1 VFFDANSSGTCT
13 IAAGNTGAKS
23 INCTGFT
30 GGIAGTAA
38 ITVAGS
44 ITLDAGQTYTHI
56 GTVTITG
63 TGTLTTASKAF
74 SAVRVNGSG
83 ITVTLGDA
91 LNTSPRLVDVTQ
103 GTFDTAGYNVTSGSF
118 ISDST
123 SARTVNFNSSTVSTP
138 SSTGLDF
145 DPSTNLTFNAGTSQI
160 NFTGSTSGL
169 QGGSGQNFYNV
180 SFTSAVTGTRTI
192 TGANTFNNLTLNAS
206 ATGLSQLQ
214 LSDDQTVNG
223 TFTCAG
229 SSAIARGFVRSNV
242 IGTTRTITAAAVS
255 ADDCDF
261 RDITIAGAAAPIA
274 PTRAG
279 DCGGNSGITFP
290 AAKSAFR
297 VGTGTIW
304 GTTGAAWAL
313 TSGGTGSADNFP
325 LPQDTAVIDDN
336 TALTGTLGLGAYNIG
351 SLDASARTTGITL
364 NHNATATRYG
374 DYTLGSGVT
383 VSGTSIQTFS
393 GRGTQTF
400 TSAGKTITFPI
411 TVDKPTGAFELGD
424 AFESS
429 NTVTHTRGTLDA
441 KNYNV
446 TCTTFT
452 VSNNTNVRTLTMGS
466 GLWTLSGTGNVWVIS
481 TNQQNL
487 TFNKDTAD
495 ILLSN
500 TTTAARTFLGGNN
513 TYNKLTIGGATGTS
527 ITGITGSNTF
537 SELAASKTV
546 AHTITF
552 NTSNQT
558 IDTWSVTGTSGNV
571 VTVNSSLAG
580 TRRTIN
586 LTNATSDIDFLDV
599 KDIGITD
606 PDKFYVGDNSTD
618 SGNNLNVIFTAAP
631 GGTVDL
637 TGDGITAGAPTVG
650 ASAIA
655 QGHVLAADGLT
666 TGSPVIQSSTIV
678 QEHVLAADGITT
690 GNPVVVASDIAQGHD
705 LAPTTI
711 TTGSPVV
718 GEATAI
724 EATFLLADGITTG
737 QPTVGSPNITQD
749 HSLILAAIVTGQ
761 PTVGSPDAV
770 ITSVLLADGITTGQP
785 VVGSPDAAITSVL
798 VADDIT
804 TGQPTV
810 GSADAVTTSVLVADD
825 ITTGQP
831 AVGSSDVVI
840 TNVLV
845 ADDITTGQPTVGS
858 SNAVTTSVLVADDI
872 TTGQPVVEPSDAVTT
887 SVLLGNDITTGAP
900 SVAGITMSEDETFNA
915 PPIVTGPP
923 VVEASTIAQE
933 HILSLVGIVVGQPVV
948 GSALITQEHTLVAA
962 NITTAPATVGLSSL
976 EAFANLLADSITTG
990 QPVVEAS
997 DFDQEHILLGE
1008 NVTTGQPV
1016 LNTST
1021 ITQDHNLTLDGI
1033 ITDQPTVEPS
1043 VCVINIVM
1051 LGSNVVTGQP
1061 TLGSP
1066 SILTFGR
1073 RVVSITDDSTNNAT
1087 ISEAKN
1093 YAHIDNKHNR
1103 VA

>member
-1 VFFDANSSGTCT
+1 MLGFSPLASAPLGDDAGVQAAPVGRYWVGGTANWDGTAGTKWSETPGGPGGASVPTTADDVFFDANSSGTCT

-666 TGSPVIQSSTIV
+666 TGSPVIQSSTID
-678 QEHVLAADGITT
+678 QTHVLSPNAITT
-690 GNPVVVASDIAQGHD
+690 GNPI
-705 LAPTTI
+705 
-711 TTGSPVV
+711 V

-724 EATFLLADGITTG
+724 EVTGLLADGITTG
-737 QPTVGSPNITQD
+737 QPTLGTPDFTQD
-749 HSLILAAIVTGQ
+749 HSLIPVAVVTGQ
-761 PTVGSPDAV
+761 PVVGSPDAA

-785 VVGSPDAAITSVL
+785 VVGSPDADITSVL

-810 GSADAVTTSVLVADD
+810 GSADAVTTSVL
-825 ITTGQP
+825 
-831 AVGSSDVVI
+831 
-840 TNVLV
+840 
-845 ADDITTGQPTVGS
+845 
-858 SNAVTTSVLVADDI
+858 
-872 TTGQPVVEPSDAVTT
+872 
-887 SVLLGNDITTGAP
+887 LGNDITTGVP
-900 SVAGITMSEDETFNA
+900 SVAGITMSEEETFNA

-923 VVEASTIAQE
+923 VVEASIIAQE
-933 HILSLVGIVVGQPVV
+933 HILNLVGIVVGQPVV
-948 GSALITQEHTLVAA
+948 GSTLITQEHTLVAA
-962 NITTAPATVGLSSL
+962 NITTAPATVGFASL
-976 EAFANLLADSITTG
+976 EVFANLLADDITTG

-997 DFDQEHILLGE
+997 DITQEHVLIGE

-1016 LNTST
+1016 LDASSITQEHDLALDT
-1021 ITQDHNLTLDGI
+1021 ITTG
-1033 ITDQPTVEPS
+1033 QPTVEPS
-1043 VCVINIVM
+1043 VCVITIA
-1051 LGSNVVTGQP
+1051 LFGSNIVTGQP
-1061 TLGSP
+1061 VLGSS

-1073 RVVSITDDSTNNAT
+1073 RVVSITNDSTNSAN
-1087 ISEAKN
+1087 IIGDNN
-1093 YAHIDNKHNR
+1093 YAQLGNKHNK